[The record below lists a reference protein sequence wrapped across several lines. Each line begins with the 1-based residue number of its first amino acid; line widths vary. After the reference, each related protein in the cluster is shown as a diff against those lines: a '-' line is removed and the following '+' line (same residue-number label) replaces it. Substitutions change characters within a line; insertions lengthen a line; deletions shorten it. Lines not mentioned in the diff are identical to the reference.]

1 MSTKKTKV
9 TRRRLSDESKA
20 TADVATV
27 GASDATAAVL
37 NELSELG
44 HIDELS
50 DGYRLGITVAVSFG
64 RTPHLTARKGRKT
77 MLSVSGLD
85 PDGAIKA
92 AIREIY
98 PEAADSPYR
107 AAEDLAEQ
115 GVEILKTYMEG
126 EDLSFADVMT
136 GLRGANAAE
145 PSIAE
150 VTPATEVVPGEGS

>member
-1 MSTKKTKV
+1 V
-9 TRRRLSDESKA
+9 I
-20 TADVATV
+20 
-27 GASDATAAVL
+27 L
-37 NELSELG
+37 NELHELG

-50 DGYRLGITVAVSFG
+50 DGFRLGITVALSFG
-64 RTPHLTARKGRKT
+64 RVPRPTARKGRKT

-92 AIREIY
+92 AVREIY
-98 PEAADSPYR
+98 PDAQTWPYR

-136 GLRGANAAE
+136 RLKEANAVE
-145 PSIAE
+145 PQAPE
-150 VTPATEVVPGEGS
+150 PVVPEARSDE